1 MVNRLLACCNHR
13 QWRWNRL
20 ETVSQSGRHR
30 TRVPFLLCLFL
41 AALAAPDAFSSEP
54 ATAYEREL
62 AEIDAGLAS
71 FERKPPVL
79 TGEFKRSIYFF
90 YRRASLT
97 GSVSDIQSAQA
108 QIGKVLKQLGSVPDF
123 YLIRANLELK
133 LHQIA
138 EAKSD
143 LAKAA
148 DGGLGSD
155 FTLLQAE
162 IALQEGRHADA
173 IACCRKSIQTHRT
186 WEGLARLAHLNSLAG
201 DFAGAQREYLAA
213 ENEITAKE
221 MRSYAWVEVQRG
233 LLEFNRGNHREARA
247 HYERAS
253 KAYSGYWFV
262 DGCLAE
268 LDAAQGQFQQAIAR
282 YEALIARTAKPEFQQ
297 ALGDLYV
304 FLARRELAKPW
315 HDKAYATY
323 LESTKQGHLHYLH
336 HLSGF
341 CSDVQMDGSDAVKW
355 ARRDMALRTNWST
368 ADALAWALFRNR
380 QFTEALG
387 AIEQAMSYRV
397 VDIHMLSHAATIYL
411 AAGNR
416 EKSKELQRK
425 VTSLNP
431 TFEATFH
438 THR

>member
-1 MVNRLLACCNHR
+1 MVNRL
-13 QWRWNRL
+13 
-20 ETVSQSGRHR
+20 HR
-30 TRVPFLLCLFL
+30 TRVPFFLCLFIAVL
-41 AALAAPDAFSSEP
+41 YAPGVFSSEP
-54 ATAYEREL
+54 ATAYEKEL

-71 FERKPPVL
+71 FERKPPAL
-79 TGEFKRSIYFF
+79 TDEFKRSIYFF

-97 GSVSDIQSAQA
+97 GSAGDIGSAQA
-108 QIGKVLKQLGSVPDF
+108 EVEKGLKQAGSVPDF
-123 YLIRANLELK
+123 HLLRASLGLK

-138 EAKSD
+138 EAKAD
-143 LAKAA
+143 LTKASE
-148 DGGLGSD
+148 GGLGSD
-155 FTLLQAE
+155 FMLLQAE
-162 IALQEGRHADA
+162 IALQEGRQADA
-173 IACCRKSIQTHRT
+173 IACCRKSLQMHRT
-186 WEGLARLAHLNSLAG
+186 WEGLARLAHLNYLAG
-201 DFAGAQREYLAA
+201 DVAGAQRDYLAA

-247 HYERAS
+247 HYERAD
-253 KAYSGYWFV
+253 KAYSGYWLV

-268 LDAAQGQFQQAIAR
+268 LEAAQGQFQQAIAR

-297 ALGDLYV
+297 ALGDLHV
-304 FLARRELAKPW
+304 FMARRELAKPW
-315 HDKAYATY
+315 HEKAYATY
-323 LESTKQGHLHYLH
+323 LESTKQGHSHYLH

-341 CSDVQMDGSDAVKW
+341 CSDVQMDGSEAVKW

-397 VDIHMLSHAATIYL
+397 VDVHMLSHAATIYL

-416 EKSKELQRK
+416 EKSKEMQRK
-425 VTSLNP
+425 VASLNP
-431 TFEATFH
+431 AFETTFH
-438 THR
+438 THH